1 MLIRE
6 VALLSGVSQR
16 TLRYYEEK
24 GLLTPAYAEGNGYR
38 RYREHDLDRLQQI
51 LFYRELDFPLKE
63 IKRMMEDSAVD
74 RVAMLLRQKELLE
87 KKSRHMEQL
96 IRLIDETI
104 VAEKDGIKMTNEQ
117 KFEAFKQNLVD
128 NHEQKYGDEVRAKY
142 GEQALMWTNEQLKNM
157 TEEQYAALQKIE
169 RSLFER
175 LAEAMEIGD
184 SENEV
189 AMEVAELHKRWL
201 QFQWKKYTK
210 QAHAGLAM
218 LYVSDERFTAYY
230 DCQVGT
236 GATKFLTEII
246 QNYTKSV

>member
-6 VALLSGVSQR
+6 VTLLSGVSQR

-38 RYREHDLDRLQQI
+38 DYREHDLDRLQQI
-51 LFYRELDFPLKE
+51 LFYRELNFSLKE
-63 IKRMMEDSAVD
+63 IKCMMEESAVD
-74 RVAMLLRQKELLE
+74 RLAMLFQQKELLE
-87 KKSRHMEQL
+87 KKHRHMEQM

-104 VAEKDGIKMTNEQ
+104 IAEKDGIKMTNEQ
-117 KFEAFKQNLVD
+117 KFEAFKQQAVE

-142 GEQALMWTNEQLKNM
+142 GEQALLWTNEQLKNM
-157 TEEQYAALQKIE
+157 TEEQHAALQKTE
-169 RSLFER
+169 HSLFER
-175 LAEAMEIGD
+175 LAEAMEMGD

-230 DCQVGT
+230 DSQVGI

-246 QNYTKSV
+246 KNYTKSV